1 MHKSE
6 DFFRRYGGVA
16 LVLARF
22 VPFVRTF
29 VPIIAGIG
37 KQNYRLFLIWNMVGA
52 ALWIAAFMLAGVLL
66 GDIPVVANNVE
77 VIAIAIVAIS
87 VLPMVVS
94 YFKTRSSK
102 QKAAN

>member
-1 MHKSE
+1 M
-6 DFFRRYGGVA
+6 
-16 LVLARF
+16 VLARF

-37 KQNYRLFLIWNMVGA
+37 KQHYRTFIIWNMVGA
-52 ALWIAAFMLAGVLL
+52 ALWIGVFMLAGVLL

-87 VLPMVVS
+87 VVPMVIS
-94 YFKTRSSK
+94 YFKARASK
-102 QKAAN
+102 RDAAKKGA